1 MYSNAICIGIE
12 LKTYNFVVVEGK
24 KTREKK
30 REKIQKEKSKLHKSI
45 PLSDIIHR
53 LKKNALFFFLIAYK
67 SLEN

>member
-12 LKTYNFVVVEGK
+12 LKTHNFVVVEGK

-30 REKIQKEKSKLHKSI
+30 REKIQKGKSKLHKSI
-45 PLSDIIHR
+45 PLSDIIHH